1 MLSLPVLTPALAAAR
16 RSLPACPPTGI
27 QQYVIN
33 GHKVYFLRP
42 RPQPRAPKGAVLPA
56 KCVVDGR
63 QLMEAGHCYCSIR
76 CKYVYEQPEFATL
89 VARVAPTETYSPRP
103 CSKAGSPASPTS
115 HNGPSAAATH
125 FSSGSAA
132 AKAPAAPSGGAAP
145 SAGEDTWEAAL
156 ASVVPLLGS
165 ASPMAADAALMVSA
179 SPWGGVGGPQQ
190 LLDVAPVQQLIQAVQ
205 AAAAAAVASG
215 GGAAEAAAA
224 AAGAVGEQDFHDEP
238 PALADLLA
246 DKSLGEE
253 GQGAEAGSPRVKV
266 SRPRDWMDL

>member
-1 MLSLPVLTPALAAAR
+1 LCTLLTPQHAASYTC
-16 RSLPACPPTGI
+16 SLIPSGI

-76 CKYVYEQPEFATL
+76 CKYVYEQPEFAAL

-103 CSKAGSPASPTS
+103 CSKAGSPSSPSS

-132 AKAPAAPSGGAAP
+132 AAAVQAPAAPSSGVADAAG
-145 SAGEDTWEAAL
+145 GEDSWEATL
-156 ASVVPLLGS
+156 ASVVPLLGPG
-165 ASPMAADAALMVSA
+165 SPTAADAALMVSA

-190 LLDVAPVQQLIQAVQ
+190 LLDVAPVQHLIQAVQ
-205 AAAAAAVASG
+205 AAAAAVASG
-215 GGAAEAAAA
+215 GGSAEAAAA
-224 AAGAVGEQDFHDEP
+224 AAGALGEQDFNEP

-246 DKSLGEE
+246 DKSLGVE
-253 GQGAEAGSPRVKV
+253 GQGPGAASPRVKV